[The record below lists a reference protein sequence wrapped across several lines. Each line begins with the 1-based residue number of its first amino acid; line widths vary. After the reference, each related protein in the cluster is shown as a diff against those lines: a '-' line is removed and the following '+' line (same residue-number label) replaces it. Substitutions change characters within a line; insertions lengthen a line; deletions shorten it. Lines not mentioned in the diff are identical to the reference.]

1 MISSLWPNCTC
12 VSVYCIRCI
21 AAVLYGW
28 CGTAYCHLYIMLGL
42 CEIHYFFC
50 NLQSSHFTFPTLRS
64 IYTLFPVSF
73 DTLYSFDLTWP
84 VQNCKNRPQYFAE
97 VIRCR
102 NCSFPS
108 STYTG
113 DIHSRSILFSFYGFF
128 RRAFAEL
135 RSMQFIQTR
144 LRFVAGFMAV
154 LISLS
159 LSIVYVK
166 FGRGILEVYH
176 RLNMEL
182 DL

>member
-1 MISSLWPNCTC
+1 M
-12 VSVYCIRCI
+12 
-21 AAVLYGW
+21 
-28 CGTAYCHLYIMLGL
+28 
-42 CEIHYFFC
+42 
-50 NLQSSHFTFPTLRS
+50 
-64 IYTLFPVSF
+64 
-73 DTLYSFDLTWP
+73 
-84 VQNCKNRPQYFAE
+84 
-97 VIRCR
+97 
-102 NCSFPS
+102 
-108 STYTG
+108 
-113 DIHSRSILFSFYGFF
+113 RSILFLFYGFF

-182 DL
+182 DLQRLFGLHVT